1 MRAGAGKTGRPVPP
15 LVAHIPVA
23 LGQDRQ
29 AVLTAA
35 RRRIG
40 NYGRLPFYAS
50 MFADAGFPVSPDGTM
65 SDALVDSL
73 VVSGDE
79 AVIADRLTDLL
90 AMGLDELLIMPI
102 PLADPAGEPYQL
114 ARLIGQL

>member
-1 MRAGAGKTGRPVPP
+1 M
-15 LVAHIPVA
+15 AHIPVA

-29 AVLTAA
+29 AVLAAA
-35 RRRIG
+35 RQQIG
-40 NYGRLPFYAS
+40 RYGRLPFYAG
-50 MFADAGFPVSPDGTM
+50 MFASAGFPVSPDGTI
-65 SDALVDSL
+65 SDALIDSL